1 MRLTKNE
8 WLARYGACETLDNRP
23 QDCVRLKATT
33 DGWFAVSVADAI
45 ATIAAHVTIYYEGP
59 PAATKED

>member
-45 ATIAAHVTIYYEGP
+45 AAHVTIYYESP
-59 PAATKED
+59 PAATQED